1 MARYPYA
8 IVEKAGVPM
17 LKIRKETCLSCTL
30 VLIGMCF
37 LFVPGIGQGR
47 AQGRSARSIASSQKS
62 SSFTGTYTRIKR
74 RKDENQSATL
84 DIKQIGDSRI
94 KFALT
99 ALWWAVSSSNSP
111 HNGEITATIAL
122 RNQVAVYK
130 ASGYRLTMQFRGH
143 RVVLTERGSNP
154 EFGVNVSAAGTYRRT
169 ARDR

>member
-1 MARYPYA
+1 MQQTRRVSELARS
-8 IVEKAGVPM
+8 V
-17 LKIRKETCLSCTL
+17 LSCTL
-30 VLIGMCF
+30 LLGMGM
-37 LFVPGIGQGR
+37 LPTAGMGQGR
-47 AQGRSARSIASSQKS
+47 AHNRSARSIASSHNLS
-62 SSFTGTYTRIKR
+62 RLTGTYTRIKR

-94 KFALT
+94 KFDLT
-99 ALWWAVSSSNSP
+99 ALWWAVSSRNSP

-130 ASGYRLTMQFRGH
+130 AGDYRLTMQFRGH

-169 ARDR
+169 GRDR